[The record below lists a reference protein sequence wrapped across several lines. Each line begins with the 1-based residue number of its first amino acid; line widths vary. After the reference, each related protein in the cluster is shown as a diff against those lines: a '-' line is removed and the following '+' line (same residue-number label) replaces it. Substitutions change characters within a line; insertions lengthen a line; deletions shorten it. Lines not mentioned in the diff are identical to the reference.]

1 MKRVPENLLVFSHLR
16 WDFVFQRPQH
26 LLTRFSREFNV
37 FFLEEPIHDVPENE
51 ESFLSIS
58 KRSDKLSVLV
68 LHLPQGIDRKQ
79 SLRLQKETL
88 KTFLANKQ
96 LSDFVFWYYT
106 PMALEFSG
114 DYNPDV
120 TIFDCMDELSAFK
133 FAPTELIH
141 LEKELLTRADVVFT
155 GGQSLYEAK
164 KHQHQNIHPFPSS
177 IDKAHFGK
185 ARKLIDQPADQKD
198 IQGIKFGFYGVIDE
212 RFDYELI
219 GKAATLRPDW
229 QFILI
234 GPVVKIDP
242 AVLPQNENIHYLG
255 GKSYDE
261 LPAYLSGW
269 DVAMIPFLLNES
281 TRFISPTKTPEYLSA
296 GIPVISS
303 AIKDV
308 VNPYG
313 KKNLVSIVSNANEFV
328 EAAEAAL
335 VAPRE
340 EWLAKVDNFLA
351 KRSWDQTASDMM
363 THIRTSMGRKISVTL
378 SA

>member
-1 MKRVPENLLVFSHLR
+1 M
-16 WDFVFQRPQH
+16 
-26 LLTRFSREFNV
+26 
-37 FFLEEPIHDVPENE
+37 
-51 ESFLSIS
+51 
-58 KRSDKLSVLV
+58 
-68 LHLPQGIDRKQ
+68 
-79 SLRLQKETL
+79 
-88 KTFLANKQ
+88 
-96 LSDFVFWYYT
+96 
-106 PMALEFSG
+106 
-114 DYNPDV
+114 
-120 TIFDCMDELSAFK
+120 
-133 FAPTELIH
+133 
-141 LEKELLTRADVVFT
+141 VFT

-363 THIRTSMGRKISVTL
+363 THIRTSMGRKMSVTL